1 VATISAV
8 TPDKSIDNAMHAPPT
23 AVFRLNVR
31 LAKDVIS
38 GIKMTDKQTRS
49 KTIRELIHSQN
60 HRFAFA
66 FIAGLIVNLTLHQ
79 DDNSFEA
86 MLTCLI
92 IFFGLPYL
100 VKKEASTQNELP

>member
-1 VATISAV
+1 
-8 TPDKSIDNAMHAPPT
+8 
-23 AVFRLNVR
+23 
-31 LAKDVIS
+31 
-38 GIKMTDKQTRS
+38 MTDKQIRS

-66 FIAGLIVNLTLHQ
+66 FIAGLIVNLTLQQ

-86 MLTCLI
+86 FLTCLI

-100 VKKEASTQNELP
+100 VKKDTSTENEH